1 MYFEP
6 TCISASVLVSRVGL
20 VGAPAIERVTC
31 TYLVVAADVESVRVR
46 QACEG
51 SRLVRS
57 ELCREN
63 GDIAIAGFWVS
74 DVA

>member
-1 MYFEP
+1 M
-6 TCISASVLVSRVGL
+6 SLLVSRLLSWFRGWGL